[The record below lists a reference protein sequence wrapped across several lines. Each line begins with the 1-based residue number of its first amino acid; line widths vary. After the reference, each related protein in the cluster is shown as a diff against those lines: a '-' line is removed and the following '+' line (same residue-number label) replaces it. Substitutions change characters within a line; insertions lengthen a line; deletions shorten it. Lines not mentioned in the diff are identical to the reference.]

1 MRSWFLPLAEQ
12 NFSEF
17 GMRWIKRLE
26 ARTDDWSLKTKL
38 LESLEDAYPAPLS
51 VLSDE
56 DSNTV
61 KDKFFEPQSLRG
73 SFLQLDFWMSC
84 KDC

>member
-12 NFSEF
+12 NLSEF
-17 GMRWIKRLE
+17 VMRWIKRLE

-38 LESLEDAYPAPLS
+38 HESLEDAYPAPSS

-56 DSNTV
+56 DSNSV